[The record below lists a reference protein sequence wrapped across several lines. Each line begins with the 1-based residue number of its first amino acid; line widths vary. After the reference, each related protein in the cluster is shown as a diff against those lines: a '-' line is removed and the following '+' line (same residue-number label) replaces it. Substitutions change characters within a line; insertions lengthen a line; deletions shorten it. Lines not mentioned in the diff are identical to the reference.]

1 LKSMNGDRKVLL
13 NTDGIKLVIELVD
26 ERFGLEISN
35 KIGRKW
41 SSKSIYLDKDEL
53 YDVLDS
59 IEEFVYDHS

>member
-1 LKSMNGDRKVLL
+1 MNGDRKVLL